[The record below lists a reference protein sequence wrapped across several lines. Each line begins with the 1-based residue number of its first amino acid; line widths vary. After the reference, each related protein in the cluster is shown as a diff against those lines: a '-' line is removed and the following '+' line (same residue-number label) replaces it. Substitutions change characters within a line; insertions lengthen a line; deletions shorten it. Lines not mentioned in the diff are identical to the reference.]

1 MIRGMKKAIVKN
13 VDNVNFNIN
22 AKIHNRFD
30 IEVLDAE
37 TGELKQ
43 SARAYN
49 TICNNLW
56 TRIANKSSYFSYI
69 HYGRGLGTP
78 STSDKSLFSF
88 IGYGSVSPTETI
100 DWANGIYSRK
110 GKLQLNAA
118 TAVGETIT
126 EVGIAYDSTTSSLCT
141 HAMLQDMN
149 GNPISILK
157 TETDVIN
164 IYATVFVHFSPE
176 GYDDGSIRLYHQSDS
191 SLLSCLA
198 GRWSGFPN
206 KARASNA
213 LGIYEV
219 NGYYMPAFL
228 KENGNA
234 DYPAAVDLTVTFDTA
249 KKTITFKVGRFEASG
264 FNYGGIEVIYLAY
277 DNVSGTLYKHL
288 PSIILKPGGK
298 WFQESSVIN
307 EAVGTGDGVTKDF
320 ALDFQHARD
329 IIAYI
334 DGVATDAASVDY
346 APVPYVTAKNYIRCF
361 QPLKPQSTVNN
372 HIPDFGS
379 YVPNGGARYL
389 YNPEAERLG
398 ISLLSASPYFTIKA
412 SQDFVSWFEVI
423 PYATSY
429 RTDVAVPTEYQHY
442 KYWLV
447 ENKGN
452 PRNEFISAAPAFTCP
467 TKVLHFE
474 NPPPAGSV
482 ITADYKCDCIAKDVN
497 HVFDVTVTVQLGEYT
512 EAL

>member
-49 TICNNLW
+49 TICDNLW
-56 TRIANKSSYFSYI
+56 KRIAGKSSYFSCI

-126 EVGIAYDSTTSSLCT
+126 EVGIAYGSAESSLCT

-164 IYATVFVHFSPE
+164 IYATVFVHFSSE
-176 GYDDGSIRLYHQSDS
+176 GYDDGSIRLYHQSNG

-198 GRWSGFPN
+198 GGWGGFPD
-206 KARASNA
+206 KARVGNA
-213 LGIYEV
+213 LGAVEV
-219 NGYYMPAFL
+219 NTSY
-228 KENGNA
+228 N
-234 DYPAAVDLTVTFDTA
+234 YPAILTSGGASYSSAVDLTVTFDTT
-249 KKTITFKVGRFEASG
+249 KKTITFKVGRFEASS
-264 FNYGGIEVIYLAY
+264 FNHGGIKVISLAY
-277 DNVSGTLYKHL
+277 DYSSGTTFAHR

-298 WFQESSVIN
+298 WFKESSVIN

-320 ALDFQHARD
+320 ALDFQYARD

-334 DGVATDAASVDY
+334 DGIANNAVSVDY
-346 APVPYVTAKNYIRCF
+346 APVPYVTANNYIRCF
-361 QPLKPQSTVNN
+361 QALKPQSTVDN
-372 HIPDFGS
+372 HIPDFGTAIS
-379 YVPNGGARYL
+379 DGGVRYL
-389 YNPEAERLG
+389 YNPEAENLG
-398 ISLLSASPYFTIKA
+398 IGSLSASPNFTIKA
-412 SQDFVSWFEVI
+412 SQDFVNWFEVI
-423 PYATSY
+423 PYATGY
-429 RTDVAVPTEYQHY
+429 RTNVAVPAEYRHY

-452 PRNEFISAAPAFTCP
+452 ARMEYISAAPAFTCP

-482 ITADYKCDCIAKDVN
+482 ITADYKCDCIAKDEN